1 MIIKMQPKELDGKPI
16 ISEGNPPD
24 AYLGRV
30 IVEVWRTEE
39 PDAIGD
45 EPAFA
50 WSVDEPRNLSMSKDE
65 WLRLLLN
72 GVKSATRH
80 IGDVMR

>member
-16 ISEGNPPD
+16 ISEGNPD

-39 PDAIGD
+39 PDAIAD

-50 WSVDEPRNLSMSKDE
+50 WSVDEPKNLSMSKDE

-72 GVKSATRH
+72 GVKRATRH
-80 IGDVMR
+80 IEDVVR

>member
-1 MIIKMQPKELDGKPI
+1 MIIKKQPKELDNKPI
-16 ISEGNPPD
+16 ISEGNPD

-30 IVEVWRTEE
+30 IVEVWQAEE
-39 PDAIGD
+39 PDAIAD

-50 WSVDEPRNLSMSKDE
+50 WSVDEPKNLSMSKDE

-72 GVKSATRH
+72 GVKGATRH
-80 IGDVMR
+80 IEDVTQ